1 MEVPPEPLASQFV
14 EAVVAHARFTYPE
27 EACGLLAVDGERRV
41 RMAYCLTNRDRS
53 RFRFTV
59 DPTEHYHAW
68 RHAERHG
75 WDIGGVF
82 HSHPASPAF
91 PSQTDVA
98 GALDPDWL
106 YVIVSL
112 SDESNP
118 EVRAFRIEAG
128 AVAEV
133 AAGGS
138 LVG

>member
-1 MEVPPEPLASQFV
+1 
-14 EAVVAHARFTYPE
+14 
-27 EACGLLAVDGERRV
+27 
-41 RMAYCLTNRDRS
+41 
-53 RFRFTV
+53 
-59 DPTEHYHAW
+59 
-68 RHAERHG
+68 
-75 WDIGGVF
+75 
-82 HSHPASPAF
+82 
-91 PSQTDVA
+91 VA